1 MKRLKR
7 LKVPSGKGFPGGRD
21 TLRLMKKMGVNL
33 EGFDDV
39 TEVIIKREV
48 TNLVIKKP
56 EVSVM
61 KVGGQQ
67 IFQITGQVSEVPIE
81 ASDFTEDDIQI
92 VAEQAETTR
101 EEAKNALS
109 ITEGDLAKAILHL
122 QSQKN
127 K

>member
-1 MKRLKR
+1 
-7 LKVPSGKGFPGGRD
+7 
-21 TLRLMKKMGVNL
+21 MKKMGVNL

-48 TNLVIKKP
+48 TDLVIKKP

-61 KVGGQQ
+61 KVGDQQ
-67 IFQITGQVSEVPIE
+67 IFQITGQVSEVPVD
-81 ASDFTEDDIQI
+81 ASEFTEDDIQI
-92 VAEQAETTR
+92 VAEQAETTH